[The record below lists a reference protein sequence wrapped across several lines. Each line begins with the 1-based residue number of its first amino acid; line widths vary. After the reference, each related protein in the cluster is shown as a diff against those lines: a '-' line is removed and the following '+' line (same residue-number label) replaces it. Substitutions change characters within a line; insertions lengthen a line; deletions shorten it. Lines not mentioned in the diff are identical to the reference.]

1 MMSTNNVYELPTVG
15 GPKQAQSKRDLL
27 ALFKQAPKENEELIA
42 NLGLYTRSV
51 ILAKYL
57 YLNELYGHIKDK
69 PGVIMEFGVWWGA
82 NIALF
87 GSLRAIHEP
96 YNWTRKIIGFDT
108 FEGYPAA
115 GENDGDT
122 EFLAEGGYAMPENY
136 EDYLTQ
142 VLDCHEQDN
151 VMDHVRK
158 FELVKG
164 DAAEYLKKYLLD
176 NPETVISLAY
186 LDMAMYESTRD
197 VLQLLL
203 PHMVKGGVIALDE
216 LGSAKFPG
224 ETRAFK
230 EVIGTGSFRMTRSN
244 FLPDRTIVVV
254 E

>member
-1 MMSTNNVYELPTVG
+1 MSSDNVYELPTVG
-15 GPKQAQSKRDLL
+15 GPKQAQSKRHLL
-27 ALFKQAPKENEELIA
+27 ALFKQAPKDNEELIA

-57 YLNELYGHIKDK
+57 YLNELYERIQDK

-108 FEGYPAA
+108 FEGYPEAV
-115 GENDGDT
+115 EKDGGS
-122 EFLAEGGYAMPENY
+122 EHLSAGGYAMPENY
-136 EDYLTQ
+136 EDYLAQ

-158 FELVKG
+158 YALVKG
-164 DAAEYLKKYLLD
+164 EAGASLKKYLLE
-176 NPETVISLAY
+176 NPATIVSLAY
-186 LDMAMYESTRD
+186 LDMAMYEGTRD

-230 EVIGTGSFRMTRSN
+230 EVVGTGSFRMTRSK
-244 FLPDRTIVVV
+244 FLPDRTIITV

>member
-1 MMSTNNVYELPTVG
+1 MSADNVYELPTVG
-15 GPKQAQSKRDLL
+15 GPRQAQSKRELL
-27 ALFKQAPKENEELIA
+27 EFLKHAPRENEELIA

-57 YLNELYGHIKDK
+57 YLNELYERIKER

-82 NIALF
+82 NLALF

-96 YNWTRKIIGFDT
+96 YNWTRKVIGFDS
-108 FEGYPAA
+108 FEGYPAP
-115 GENDGDT
+115 GEKDGDS
-122 EFLAEGGYAMPENY
+122 EFAAPGGYAMPENY
-136 EDYLTQ
+136 EEYLTQ
-142 VLDCHEQDN
+142 VLATHEKDN

-164 DAAEYLKKYLLD
+164 EAGESLKNYLNE
-176 NPETVISLAY
+176 NPQTVVALAY
-186 LDMAMYESTRD
+186 LDLAMYDSTRE

-230 EVIGTGSFRMTRSN
+230 EVIGTGTFRMTRSK
-244 FLPDRTIVVV
+244 FLPDRTIVTI